1 MRYQIVAAWR
11 WTSIRL
17 GKPHTASNT
26 KENAIG
32 TIGKHSFTFFDT
44 SERSLRDMVLDLFGF
59 GETIISIRVSGIS
72 NLLTKYYIEHSTISN
87 TLLVGRTTTVS
98 LHNLSTKTI
107 PRLYCDLEI
116 QAKLDRV
123 SWQLRF
129 RGHCSMWISL
139 WVLMIPGYFLIFYL
153 LFHSIATQIL
163 V

>member
-1 MRYQIVAAWR
+1 
-11 WTSIRL
+11 
-17 GKPHTASNT
+17 
-26 KENAIG
+26 
-32 TIGKHSFTFFDT
+32 
-44 SERSLRDMVLDLFGF
+44 MVLDLFGF

-123 SWQLRF
+123 S
-129 RGHCSMWISL
+129 
-139 WVLMIPGYFLIFYL
+139 
-153 LFHSIATQIL
+153 
-163 V
+163 